1 MNRPLIGI
9 SGSHNIA
16 DRQMFVRENYMQS
29 VLRAGGIPVLLPEIE
44 DEETAKAILD
54 RLDGLL
60 LAGGGDVLPS
70 RYGEET
76 LPACGEDDPQRDIFE
91 LLIIPMAIARNMPIF
106 GICRGIRCSTSPW
119 AAHSSKI
126 LNPSRTFRKKA
137 HQQEPPFSQPVH
149 TVCFEKG
156 SVFERITGATEIK
169 ANSMHHQA
177 IKKPADGLQVDGRAE
192 DGIIEAMSAKDG
204 SRIFAVQF
212 HPEYLSDHDAHA
224 QRLFDHFVK
233 LSREYQSE
241 KKA

>member
-1 MNRPLIGI
+1 
-9 SGSHNIA
+9 
-16 DRQMFVRENYMQS
+16 MQS
-29 VLRAGGIPVLLPEIE
+29 VLRAGGIPVLLRKSRMKKPPKRFWIVW
-44 DEETAKAILD
+44 TVSPLCRRRRCSAVAIWLKK
-54 RLDGLL
+54 RC
-60 LAGGGDVLPS
+60 P
-70 RYGEET
+70 
-76 LPACGEDDPQRDIFE
+76 PAERTTRSAIFE
-91 LLIIPMAIARNMPIF
+91 ALLIIPMAIARNMPIF
-106 GICRGIRCSTSPW
+106 GICRGIQV
-119 AAHSSKI
+119 
-126 LNPSRTFRKKA
+126 LNVAMGGTLIQDIESQQNIPKKT

-149 TVCFEKG
+149 TVRFEKG

-233 LSREYQSE
+233 LSR
-241 KKA
+241 

>member
-1 MNRPLIGI
+1 MNIWHDIDPALITP
-9 SGSHNIA
+9 
-16 DRQMFVRENYMQS
+16 DRFMAVIEIKRGGKNKYEMDKATGL
-29 VLRAGGIPVLLPEIE
+29 LR
-44 DEETAKAILD
+44 LD
-54 RLDGLL
+54 RVLYTSTHYPANYGFIPRTYADDG
-60 LAGGGDVLPS
+60 
-70 RYGEET
+70 
-76 LPACGEDDPQRDIFE
+76 DPQRDIFE

-106 GICRGIRCSTSPW
+106 GICRGIQV
-119 AAHSSKI
+119 
-126 LNPSRTFRKKA
+126 LNVAMGGTLIQDIESQQNIPKKT
-137 HQQEPPFSQPVH
+137 HQQEPPFGQPVH
-149 TVCFEKG
+149 TVRFEKG
-156 SVFERITGATEIK
+156 SIFERITGATEIK

-241 KKA
+241 KEA